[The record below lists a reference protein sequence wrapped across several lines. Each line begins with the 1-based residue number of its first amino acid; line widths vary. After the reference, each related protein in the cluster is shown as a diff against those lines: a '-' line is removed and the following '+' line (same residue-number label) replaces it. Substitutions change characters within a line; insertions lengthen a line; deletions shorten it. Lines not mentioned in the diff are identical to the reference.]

1 MITFSFQSPNHLY
14 LVLWQIYGCL
24 PLKLGTLNYYQTFF
38 YEHAVQI
45 ISRVRTVQ
53 SQEHDIPRWIPAKK
67 KGDCTTKNIY
77 RHLSS
82 QLQVNLPAQC
92 SRSITPQAHQI
103 LQRMW
108 RQRNLLSLIKTFVY
122 GSLEGL
128 LQPEKEPQDTQFT
141 SINIAAPVRQLRC
154 SLILPLHFRP
164 YSMVFCQP
172 SSSH

>member
-1 MITFSFQSPNHLY
+1 MNMLCRLFPGFERCKVKNMTFPGGFQ
-14 LVLWQIYGCL
+14 Q
-24 PLKLGTLNYYQTFF
+24 K
-38 YEHAVQI
+38 
-45 ISRVRTVQ
+45 
-53 SQEHDIPRWIPAKK
+53 KK